1 MKILKKDLQKLIIE
15 EITKILQEQD
25 GGNKVQA
32 SGGIDPSFKT
42 QRQRTF
48 TPRKK
53 SRDTRGVGN
62 AEELH
67 PFIKKLGG
75 LDREDQEKAAL
86 DMMPDL
92 MSSQDDAIS
101 NLALRIEDA
110 VERLID
116 VEAVLDSKMSQLQN
130 LEAKV
135 NDMIEAAMADE
146 APEPEKPESDKE
158 MSITKGAASINKGML
173 DALKNFKP
181 SKTKPPAKTKKEKP
195 KETPKQKEKKQKR
208 KPRNRFRRSRF

>member
-1 MKILKKDLQKLIIE
+1 MRILKKDLQKLIIE

-25 GGNKVQA
+25 GGNRVQA

-53 SRDTRGVGN
+53 SRDLRGVGN
-62 AEELH
+62 AEEYH
-67 PFIKKLGG
+67 PYIKKLGG

-86 DMMPDL
+86 DMMPDI
-92 MSSQDDAIS
+92 MQSQDDAIG

-146 APEPEKPESDKE
+146 APKPEKPESDKE
-158 MSITKGAASINKGML
+158 MSITKGASSINKGIL
-173 DALKNFKP
+173 DTLKNFKP
-181 SKTKPPAKTKKEKP
+181 SKKKPPAKTKKE
-195 KETPKQKEKKQKR
+195 TPKQKEKEKKQKR

>member
-15 EITKILQEQD
+15 EINKILQEQD

-53 SRDTRGVGN
+53 SRDSRGIGN
-62 AEELH
+62 AEEYH
-67 PFIKKLGG
+67 PYIKKLGG
-75 LDREDQEKAAL
+75 LDKGEQEKAAL
-86 DMMPDL
+86 DVMPDI

-101 NLALRIEDA
+101 GLALRIADA

-116 VEAVLDSKMSQLQN
+116 VEAVLDSKMQQLQS

-135 NDMIEAAMADE
+135 NDIVAAAE
-146 APEPEKPESDKE
+146 QPSKPEGGKE
-158 MSITKGAASINKGML
+158 MSITKGTPSINKGMI
-173 DALKNFKP
+173 DALKGFKP
-181 SKTKPPAKTKKEKP
+181 RKQTKTKKEEP
-195 KETPKQKEKKQKR
+195 KSRK
-208 KPRNRFRRSRF
+208 KPRNRVKRSRF